1 MQRKSFADMECP
13 IAHALEHVRDPWGM
27 LIVRDALHGLTRFDE
42 FQRSLD
48 ISTSS
53 LTRRLNELVDAGI
66 FERRTYSERPPRHE
80 YVLTPAGQDLKSV
93 VVALAAWGMKHDRP
107 ESLPIVLVDGDTGE
121 LVDPVLID
129 RRTGREVL
137 DPKVEFR
144 ARPDAPEVKR
154 ERLAPAP

>member
-42 FQRSLD
+42 FQRSLE

-66 FERRTYSERPPRHE
+66 LEKRAYSDRPPRHE
-80 YVLTPAGQDLKSV
+80 YLLTPAGQDLKPV

-107 ESLPIVLVDGDTGE
+107 ETLPIVLVDGETGE
-121 LVDPVLID
+121 LVDPVMVD

-137 DPKVEFR
+137 DPVVEFR
-144 ARPDAPEVKR
+144 ARRDAPELKR
-154 ERLAPAP
+154 ERLPAA

>member
-42 FQRSLD
+42 FQRSLG

-53 LTRRLNELVDAGI
+53 LTRRLNELVDAGVL
-66 FERRTYSERPPRHE
+66 EKRSYSERPPRHE
-80 YVLTPAGQDLKSV
+80 YVLTPAGEDLKPV

-107 ESLPIVLVDGDTGE
+107 ATLPVVLVDADTGD

-129 RRTGREVL
+129 RRTGREIA

-144 ARPDAPEVKR
+144 ARPDAPELKR
-154 ERLAPAP
+154 SRMAPA

>member
-53 LTRRLNELVDAGI
+53 LTRRLNELVNAGI
-66 FERRTYSERPPRHE
+66 LEKRAYSDRPPRHE
-80 YVLTPAGQDLKSV
+80 YVLTPAGEDLKPV
-93 VVALAAWGMKHDRP
+93 IVALAAWGVKHDRP
-107 ESLPIVLVDGDTGE
+107 ETMPIVLVDGETGE
-121 LVDPVLID
+121 LVDPVMVD
-129 RRTGREVL
+129 RRTGREVA
-137 DPKVEFR
+137 DPVVEFQ
-144 ARPDAPEVKR
+144 ARPDAPELKR
-154 ERLAPAP
+154 ERMPAA

>member
-42 FQRSLD
+42 FQRSLE

-66 FERRTYSERPPRHE
+66 LEKRAYSDRPPRHE
-80 YVLTPAGQDLKSV
+80 YLLTPAGEDLKPV
-93 VVALAAWGMKHDRP
+93 VVALAAWGVKHDRP
-107 ESLPIVLVDGDTGE
+107 ETMPIVLVDAETDE

-137 DPKVEFR
+137 DPKLEFR
-144 ARPDAPEVKR
+144 AGPDAPELKR
-154 ERLAPAP
+154 ERMTPA

>member
-42 FQRSLD
+42 FQRSLG

-53 LTRRLNELVDAGI
+53 LTRRLNELVDAGVL
-66 FERRTYSERPPRHE
+66 ERRAYSARPPRHE
-80 YVLTPAGQDLKSV
+80 YVLTPAGEDLKPV

-107 ESLPIVLVDGDTGE
+107 ETTPVVLVDADTGD

-129 RRTGREVL
+129 RRTGREVV
-137 DPKVEFR
+137 DPAIEFR
-144 ARPDAPEVKR
+144 AGPDATELTRSK
-154 ERLAPAP
+154 LAPAP